1 MQNDP
6 SLDLVDFECGD
17 KNNGDLQRLSFLKK
31 RRKLYQHGEKEIKLL
46 RLRDDIKTRSLLTL
60 WILNVLLQTNS
71 LGLRDYYRLL
81 IQLLY
86 LFVGGL

>member
-1 MQNDP
+1 M
-6 SLDLVDFECGD
+6 
-17 KNNGDLQRLSFLKK
+17 
-31 RRKLYQHGEKEIKLL
+31 YQHGEKEIKLL
-46 RLRDDIKTRSLLTL
+46 RLRDNSKTRSLLTL